1 MTTKK
6 KNQYF
11 TKVHESAIVQYALS
25 DSKEEKTRL
34 YIDYIQPAFNE
45 MVEKIVYTYKFNN
58 LPNIEVLKDDCK
70 VWLTTILDKYDPSKK
85 SKAFSYFSVI
95 TKNWFIAKIKK
106 NVKASTREISYEH
119 LINEKDV
126 YPFQEM
132 NQNPYEEDRE
142 RAEFFAHL
150 REKLA
155 GWEGETTKEKDK
167 KVLQAITILM
177 ESANDIEI
185 FNKKAIYLYMREI
198 TGLNTKQIVSTLNR
212 TRIKYRV
219 FKASWDEGEY

>member
-1 MTTKK
+1 
-6 KNQYF
+6 
-11 TKVHESAIVQYALS
+11 
-25 DSKEEKTRL
+25 
-34 YIDYIQPAFNE
+34 

>member
-1 MTTKK
+1 MATK

-11 TKVHESAIVQYALS
+11 TKIHEEAIIQYALS
-25 DSKEEKTRL
+25 EGKQKKTRL
-34 YIDYIQPAFNE
+34 YVDYIQPAFNE

-70 VWLTTILDKYDPSKK
+70 IWLTTILDKYDPNKK

-106 NVKASTREISYEH
+106 NAKACSREVSYEN
-119 LINEKDV
+119 LINEADA
-126 YPFQEM
+126 YPFQEAIE
-132 NQNPYEEDRE
+132 NPYETMRE
-142 RAEFFAHL
+142 RGEFFSHLRAHL
-150 REKLA
+150 EEWR
-155 GWEGETTKEKDK
+155 GEAHKEKDQ
-167 KVLQAITILM
+167 KVLEAITILF
-177 ESANDIEI
+177 ESAGEIEI

-212 TRIKYRV
+212 TRIKYRA
-219 FKASWDEGEY
+219 FKEEWDDGEV